1 MEKQIKSQLEIIDKS
16 IKWVKKTD
24 SMNGSKGDMAY
35 DNLVDLRRQLKKKS
49 YALEGNPA
57 AAMYGESQVGKSYL
71 ISSLL
76 SDIGTPFVIRNGDGN
91 NYNFIEDINPPGGGS
106 ESTSL
111 VSRFSADY
119 EPEYSKFPIKA
130 VLLSPADIVMVL
142 CDSFYT
148 DVKAIHDLVLK
159 TESINETLSHLKGA
173 YQNREPHQ
181 NVLEEDDILNI
192 RDYFKSYL
200 SKAGEVL
207 NSNFFKE
214 IPLLISK
221 CLPHEWVEIFS
232 LLWNKNEAISTLF
245 SSLIKEHQKL
255 QFATVV
261 YLPITAMLYKNG
273 TLLDVKRMKEIY
285 FDHDGIESN
294 YKKHTDVLIINERE
308 ENTISIEKS
317 YLCALTAEI
326 VFNIPKTLLKNKP
339 FLKETDLLDFPGAR
353 GRMTHPENLIGTEII
368 PELLLRGKVA
378 YLFNRY
384 SDAEKINVLLFCAKH
399 TDPVQ
404 RSMPELLN
412 NWIEKIVGDTPEK
425 RELFINKSIVPPLFI
440 VGTWFNVNLQFDPQQ
455 DKKGNDSSMN
465 YRWSQRFERTLA
477 DQLLKTDTYSWFE
490 KWTTSKPLF
499 QNIFLLRDFE
509 KSESISHL
517 YKGFNEFGEE
527 KEVEEIKKY
536 PDFQKDLKQSFVEF
550 DFVKKHFKNPIES
563 WDRAVSINE
572 DGTSLI
578 IQNLTIAAN
587 NIDTA
592 RIEKAQRELIHISNA
607 ISTELN
613 KHYHDSNSDAR
624 IQKAKEIAGN
634 IQVNLDI
641 AFGKNPY
648 FFGMMMKEF
657 MLPQSEVYRIY
668 LKKIRDI
675 ERRDVINLDQYSA
688 IRLNVEGLNPS
699 DNFETNLDRLKEHY
713 EKPTKEACKAYFESE
728 GIDLNELFYGNND
741 RVRNFSQ
748 MLANSLEA
756 YWFDDYME
764 ENKEKLSKI
773 LSKTDLK
780 EIQTM
785 LHTLFKKLKI
795 TKIIADRIRRYV
807 DGYRNIEEVYEMI
820 SDISAEIINTF
831 VNTIGIEYLTDSDLV
846 DLKVANEKNNL
857 GLVLE
862 YGDLQFEQNTR
873 NEAAQLL
880 TRMGN
885 LPELLNKNPLPK
897 EDIKLLPNYRYY
909 IKWYNSLKV
918 GFVTVCDIPNYDVQA
933 NEQLKAIIE
942 ESMTIKY

>member
-1 MEKQIKSQLEIIDKS
+1 MEKQIKSQLEVIDKS

-91 NYNFIEDINPPGGGS
+91 KYNFIEDINPPGGGS

-119 EPEYSKFPIKA
+119 QPEHSKFPIKA

-159 TESINETLSHLKGA
+159 TESINETLNYLKNT
-173 YQNREPHQ
+173 YQNRELHQ

-192 RDYFKSYL
+192 RDYFNSYL

-221 CLPHEWVEIFS
+221 SQPHEWVEIFS
-232 LLWNKNEAISTLF
+232 LLWNKNETISTLF

-255 QFATVV
+255 KFATVV

-294 YKKHTDVLIINERE
+294 YKKHTDVLIIIERE
-308 ENTISIEKS
+308 KNTISIEKS

-326 VFNIPKTLLKNKP
+326 VFNIPKTLLTNKP

-425 RELFINKSIVPPLFI
+425 RELFVNKSKVPPLFI

-455 DKKGNDSSMN
+455 DKKGNDSSLN

-517 YKGFNEFGEE
+517 YNGFNEFGEE
-527 KEVEEIKKY
+527 KEVEVIKKY

-550 DFVKKHFKNPIES
+550 EFVKKHFKNPIES

-607 ISTELN
+607 ILSELD
-613 KHYHDSNSDAR
+613 KHYHDSDSDAR
-624 IQKAKEIAGN
+624 IHKAKEIAGN

-648 FFGMMMKEF
+648 FFGTMMKEF

-699 DNFETNLDRLKEHY
+699 DNFETNLDRLREHY

-748 MLANSLEA
+748 MLANSIEA
-756 YWFDDYME
+756 YWFDDYLQE
-764 ENKEKLSKI
+764 SNETLSEI
-773 LSKTDLK
+773 LSKTDLQ
-780 EIQTM
+780 EIQMM

-857 GLVLE
+857 GLILE
-862 YGDLQFEQNTR
+862 YNDLQFEQNTR

-918 GFVTVCDIPNYDVQA
+918 GFVSICDIPNYDVQA

-942 ESMTIKY
+942 ESMTVKY